1 MIYKVKITYKVI
13 SQYSG
18 YEFHVLVVYLHPTFT
33 VTPIGGAFGIQSNI
47 CGGFFYRNSGRV
59 KTVGYFCRKAP
70 SWMLHRMFDRIL
82 YVTLPYHSSK
92 KVCGQAFHH
101 WSYTRES

>member
-33 VTPIGGAFGIQSNI
+33 VTPIGGTFGIQSNI
-47 CGGFFYRNSGRV
+47 CSGVFLRNSERV
-59 KTVGYFCRKAP
+59 KTVAIFVEEF
-70 SWMLHRMFDRIL
+70 HRGCCTGCLTGF
-82 YVTLPYHSSK
+82 
-92 KVCGQAFHH
+92 
-101 WSYTRES
+101 